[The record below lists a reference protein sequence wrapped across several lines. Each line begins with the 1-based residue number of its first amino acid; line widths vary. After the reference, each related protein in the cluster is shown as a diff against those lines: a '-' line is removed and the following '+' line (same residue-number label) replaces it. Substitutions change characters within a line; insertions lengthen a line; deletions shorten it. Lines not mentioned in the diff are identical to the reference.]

1 MPSPQQLAGL
11 NAGYVGA
18 LLEQYL
24 ENLEKGQPDDW
35 RPVVVPVS
43 FGARE

>member
-1 MPSPQQLAGL
+1 MSGDL

-24 ENLEKGQPDDW
+24 ENPEAVDPAW
-35 RPVVVPVS
+35 RTVFEEAEDGV
-43 FGARE
+43 